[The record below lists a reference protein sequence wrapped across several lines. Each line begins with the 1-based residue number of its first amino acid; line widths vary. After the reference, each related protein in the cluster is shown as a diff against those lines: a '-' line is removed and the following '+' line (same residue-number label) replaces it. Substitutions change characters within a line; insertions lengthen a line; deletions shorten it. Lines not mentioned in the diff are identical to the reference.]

1 MAFFDNRK
9 IGLLQQIVDHPLQA
23 HGPTIIGGINTVD
36 SVAVEFFDFDG
47 KDGTTS
53 ASKKANV
60 RASPVPQQVV
70 EVLEKLQMPPLV
82 GGDGNGLS
90 VFLHG
95 TVYNFGGRTVVTQV
109 DDFSSAF
116 LEDTAHNVD
125 GRIVAV
131 KKRGRGDNPDGV
143 TGLIDGNFLHGCQ
156 ITTGLGAGGLLSLL
170 LGPTFARCPAIC

>member
-1 MAFFDNRK
+1 
-9 IGLLQQIVDHPLQA
+9 
-23 HGPTIIGGINTVD
+23 
-36 SVAVEFFDFDG
+36 
-47 KDGTTS
+47 
-53 ASKKANV
+53 
-60 RASPVPQQVV
+60 
-70 EVLEKLQMPPLV
+70 MPPLV

-95 TVYNFGGRTVVTQV
+95 TVYNFGGRTVVPQV

-131 KKRGRGDNPDGV
+131 KKRGRGDNSDGV

>member
-1 MAFFDNRK
+1 M
-9 IGLLQQIVDHPLQA
+9 QQIVDHSLQA
-23 HGPTIIGGINTVD
+23 HGAAIIRGINAVD
-36 SVAVEFFDFDG
+36 PIGVKFFDFDR
-47 KDGTTS
+47 KDGAPSTAKETYLW
-53 ASKKANV
+53 AT
-60 RASPVPQQVV
+60 PVPQQVV
-70 EVLEKLQMPPLV
+70 EVLETLQMTPLV

-95 TVYNFGGRTVVTQV
+95 TVHNFGGRTVVPQV
-109 DDFSSAF
+109 DYFGSAF

-143 TGLIDGNFLHGCQ
+143 RGLIDGNFLHGCQ

-170 LGPTFARCPAIC
+170 LSPTFARCPAIS